1 MKKLHFCLL
10 SLTLVFTL
18 VMGTVS
24 VGYAAEQEEIN
35 EPNEPGEQEE
45 TVKRD
50 ISSYTV
56 ELDSYL
62 VLATGEP
69 FTPQVTNVSL
79 EQRDTLKPEDYE
91 VSYYRVISFE
101 KEEFEPTDEIR
112 EIGEYKVAV
121 AGKGEYC
128 GEAYSLFT
136 VVGKRQ
142 HLTVNNTKYKVRAGT
157 SSIDLN
163 PETDGDG
170 TGFEFHNYNPD
181 VLQVSDEGNVKILK
195 AGRAVVIVS
204 TCGDKLYQPAGAT
217 VVFEISPAKVSWD
230 KKEMAVLKKKVQGK
244 TQVAWNKA
252 KGATKYEIEYSADSK
267 FKNSKTIKVS
277 ASKDSASLKKLK
289 AGRTYYVRT
298 RALTEIKDVRGNKKT
313 LEGPWSSTLKIK
325 K

>member
-24 VGYAAEQEEIN
+24 VGYAAEKEKIN

-50 ISSYTV
+50 ISAYTV

-62 VLATGEP
+62 VMATGEP

-79 EQRDTLKPEDYE
+79 EDKETLKPDNYE
-91 VSYYRVISFE
+91 VSYYKVISFE
-101 KEEFEPTDEIR
+101 NEEFEPADEIR

-142 HLTVNNTKYKVRAGT
+142 HLTVHNTKYKVRAGT

-181 VLQVSDEGNVKILK
+181 VIKVSDDGNVKILK

-204 TCGDKLYQPAGAT
+204 TCGDKLYQPANAT
-217 VVFEISPAKVSWD
+217 VILEISPAQVKWT
-230 KKEMAVLKKKVQGK
+230 KKTITDFKKYVQSK
-244 TQVAWNKA
+244 NQVAWNKA

-267 FKNSKTIKVS
+267 FKKSKTIKVS
-277 ASKDSASLKKLK
+277 SSKDTATLKKLK
-289 AGRTYYVRT
+289 TGRTYYVRI
-298 RALTEIKDVRGNKKT
+298 RALTVIKDARGNQKT

>member
-1 MKKLHFCLL
+1 MKKYIVCF
-10 SLTLVFTL
+10 LTLCLALTL
-18 VMGTVS
+18 ALGTVS
-24 VGYAAEQEEIN
+24 VGYVAEQEELN
-35 EPNEPGEQEE
+35 EPTEQEE
-45 TVKRD
+45 VKID
-50 ISSYTV
+50 ISEYTV

-79 EQRDTLKPEDYE
+79 EDKDTLKPEDYE
-91 VSYYRVISFE
+91 VSYYKVLNFE

-121 AGKGEYC
+121 IGKGEYC

-136 VVGKRQ
+136 VVGKQQ
-142 HLTVNNTKYKVRAGT
+142 HLTLEKTRYALKMGAEPITLRPK
-157 SSIDLN
+157 
-163 PETDGDG
+163 TDGDG
-170 TGFEFHNYNPD
+170 TGFEFQNFTPD
-181 VLQVSDEGNVKILK
+181 VIKVSDAGNVKILK

-244 TQVAWNKA
+244 TQIAWNKA

-298 RALTEIKDVRGNKKT
+298 RALTEIKDARGNKKT

>member
-1 MKKLHFCLL
+1 MKKYIVCF
-10 SLTLVFTL
+10 LTLCLALTL
-18 VMGTVS
+18 ALGTVS
-24 VGYAAEQEEIN
+24 VGYVAEQEELN
-35 EPNEPGEQEE
+35 EPTEQEE
-45 TVKRD
+45 VKID
-50 ISSYTV
+50 ISEYTV

-79 EQRDTLKPEDYE
+79 EDKDTLKPEDYE
-91 VSYYRVISFE
+91 VSYYKVLNFE

-121 AGKGEYC
+121 IGKGENC
-128 GEAYSLFT
+128 GEANTLFT
-136 VVGKRQ
+136 VVGKQQ
-142 HLTVNNTKYKVRAGT
+142 HLTLEKTRYALKMGAEPITLRPK
-157 SSIDLN
+157 
-163 PETDGDG
+163 TDGDG
-170 TGFEFHNYNPD
+170 TGFEFQNFTPD
-181 VLQVSDEGNVKILK
+181 VIKVSDAGNVKILK

-244 TQVAWNKA
+244 TQIAWNKA

-298 RALTEIKDVRGNKKT
+298 RALTEIKDARGNKKT

>member
-1 MKKLHFCLL
+1 MKKYIVCF
-10 SLTLVFTL
+10 LTLCLALTL
-18 VMGTVS
+18 ALGTVS
-24 VGYAAEQEEIN
+24 VGYAAEQEELN
-35 EPNEPGEQEE
+35 EPTEQEE
-45 TVKRD
+45 VKID
-50 ISSYTV
+50 ISEYTV

-79 EQRDTLKPEDYE
+79 EDKDTLKPEDYE
-91 VSYYRVISFE
+91 VSYYKVLNFE

-121 AGKGEYC
+121 IGKGEYC

-136 VVGKRQ
+136 VVGKQQ
-142 HLTVNNTKYKVRAGT
+142 HLTLEKTRYALKMGAEPITLRPK
-157 SSIDLN
+157 
-163 PETDGDG
+163 TDGDG
-170 TGFEFHNYNPD
+170 TGFEFQNFTPD
-181 VLQVSDEGNVKILK
+181 VIKVSDAGNVKILK

-252 KGATKYEIEYSADSK
+252 KGVTKYEIEYSADSK

-298 RALTEIKDVRGNKKT
+298 RALTEIKDARGNKKT

>member
-1 MKKLHFCLL
+1 MKKYIVCF
-10 SLTLVFTL
+10 LTLCLALTL
-18 VMGTVS
+18 ALGTVS
-24 VGYAAEQEEIN
+24 VGYDAEQEELN
-35 EPNEPGEQEE
+35 EPTEQEE
-45 TVKRD
+45 VKID
-50 ISSYTV
+50 ISEYTV

-79 EQRDTLKPEDYE
+79 EDKDTLKPEDYE
-91 VSYYRVISFE
+91 VSYYKVLNFE

-121 AGKGEYC
+121 IGKGEYC

-136 VVGKRQ
+136 VVGKQQ
-142 HLTVNNTKYKVRAGT
+142 HLTLEKTRYALKMGAEPITLRPK
-157 SSIDLN
+157 
-163 PETDGDG
+163 TDGDG
-170 TGFEFHNYNPD
+170 TGFEFQNFTPD
-181 VLQVSDEGNVKILK
+181 VIKVSDAGNVKILK

-244 TQVAWNKA
+244 TQIAWNKA

-298 RALTEIKDVRGNKKT
+298 RALTEIKDARGNKKT

>member
-1 MKKLHFCLL
+1 MKKYIVCF
-10 SLTLVFTL
+10 LTLCLALTL
-18 VMGTVS
+18 ALGTVS
-24 VGYAAEQEEIN
+24 VGYVAEQEELN
-35 EPNEPGEQEE
+35 EPTEQEE
-45 TVKRD
+45 VKID
-50 ISSYTV
+50 ISEYTV

-79 EQRDTLKPEDYE
+79 EDKDTLKPEDYE
-91 VSYYRVISFE
+91 VSYYKVLNFE

-121 AGKGEYC
+121 IGKGEYC

-136 VVGKRQ
+136 VVGKQQ
-142 HLTVNNTKYKVRAGT
+142 HLTLEKTRYALKMGAEPITLRPK
-157 SSIDLN
+157 
-163 PETDGDG
+163 TDGDG
-170 TGFEFHNYNPD
+170 TGFEFQNFTPD
-181 VLQVSDEGNVKILK
+181 VIKVSDAGNVKILK

-230 KKEMAVLKKKVQGK
+230 KKELAVLKKKVQGK
-244 TQVAWNKA
+244 TQIAWNKA

-298 RALTEIKDVRGNKKT
+298 RALTEIKDARGNKKT

>member
-1 MKKLHFCLL
+1 MKKYIVCF
-10 SLTLVFTL
+10 LTLCLALTL
-18 VMGTVS
+18 ALGTVS
-24 VGYAAEQEEIN
+24 VGYAAEQEELN
-35 EPNEPGEQEE
+35 EPTEQEE
-45 TVKRD
+45 VKID
-50 ISSYTV
+50 ISEYTV

-79 EQRDTLKPEDYE
+79 EDKDTLKPEDYE
-91 VSYYRVISFE
+91 VSYYKVLNFE

-121 AGKGEYC
+121 IGKGEYC

-142 HLTVNNTKYKVRAGT
+142 HLTLEKTRYALKMGAEPITLRPK
-157 SSIDLN
+157 
-163 PETDGDG
+163 TDGDG
-170 TGFEFHNYNPD
+170 TGFEFQNFTPD
-181 VLQVSDEGNVKILK
+181 VIKVSDAGNVKILK

-244 TQVAWNKA
+244 TQIAWNKA

-298 RALTEIKDVRGNKKT
+298 RALTEIKDARGNKKT
-313 LEGPWSSTLKIK
+313 LEGPWSSTLKVK

>member
-1 MKKLHFCLL
+1 MKKYIVCF
-10 SLTLVFTL
+10 LTLCLALTL
-18 VMGTVS
+18 ALGTVS
-24 VGYAAEQEEIN
+24 VGYVAEQEELN
-35 EPNEPGEQEE
+35 EPTEQEE
-45 TVKRD
+45 VKID
-50 ISSYTV
+50 ISEYTV

-79 EQRDTLKPEDYE
+79 EDKDTLKPEDYE
-91 VSYYRVISFE
+91 VSYYKVLNFE

-121 AGKGEYC
+121 IGKGEYC

-136 VVGKRQ
+136 VVGKQQ
-142 HLTVNNTKYKVRAGT
+142 HLTLEKTRYALKMGAEPITLRPK
-157 SSIDLN
+157 
-163 PETDGDG
+163 TDGDG
-170 TGFEFHNYNPD
+170 TGFEFQNFTPD
-181 VLQVSDEGNVKILK
+181 VIKVSDAGNVKILK

-298 RALTEIKDVRGNKKT
+298 RALTEIKDARGNKKT

>member
-1 MKKLHFCLL
+1 MKKYIVCF
-10 SLTLVFTL
+10 LTLCLALTL
-18 VMGTVS
+18 ALGTVS
-24 VGYAAEQEEIN
+24 VGYAAEQEELN
-35 EPNEPGEQEE
+35 EPTEQEE
-45 TVKRD
+45 VKID
-50 ISSYTV
+50 ISEYTV

-79 EQRDTLKPEDYE
+79 EDKDTLKPEDYE
-91 VSYYRVISFE
+91 VSYYKVLNFE

-121 AGKGEYC
+121 IGKGEYC

-136 VVGKRQ
+136 VVGKQQ
-142 HLTVNNTKYKVRAGT
+142 HLTLEKTRYALKMGAEPITLRPK
-157 SSIDLN
+157 
-163 PETDGDG
+163 TDGDG
-170 TGFEFHNYNPD
+170 TGFEFQNFTPD
-181 VLQVSDEGNVKILK
+181 VIKVSDAGNVKILK

-289 AGRTYYVRT
+289 AGGTYYVRT
-298 RALTEIKDVRGNKKT
+298 RALTEIKDARGNKKT

>member
-1 MKKLHFCLL
+1 MKKYIVCF
-10 SLTLVFTL
+10 LTLCLALTL
-18 VMGTVS
+18 ALGTVS
-24 VGYAAEQEEIN
+24 VGYAAEQEELN
-35 EPNEPGEQEE
+35 EPTEQEE
-45 TVKRD
+45 VKID
-50 ISSYTV
+50 ISEYTV

-79 EQRDTLKPEDYE
+79 EDKDTLKPEDYE
-91 VSYYRVISFE
+91 VSYYKVLNFE

-121 AGKGEYC
+121 IGKGEYC

-136 VVGKRQ
+136 VVGKQQ
-142 HLTVNNTKYKVRAGT
+142 HLTLEKTRYALKMGAEPITLRPK
-157 SSIDLN
+157 
-163 PETDGDG
+163 TDGDG
-170 TGFEFHNYNPD
+170 TGFEFQNFTPD
-181 VLQVSDEGNVKILK
+181 VIKVSDAGNVKILK

-298 RALTEIKDVRGNKKT
+298 RALTEIKDARGNKKT

>member
-1 MKKLHFCLL
+1 MKKYIVCF
-10 SLTLVFTL
+10 LTLCLALTL
-18 VMGTVS
+18 ALGTVS
-24 VGYAAEQEEIN
+24 VGYAAEQEELN
-35 EPNEPGEQEE
+35 EPTEQEE
-45 TVKRD
+45 VKID
-50 ISSYTV
+50 ISEYTV

-79 EQRDTLKPEDYE
+79 EDKDTLKPEDYE
-91 VSYYRVISFE
+91 VSYYKVLNFE

-121 AGKGEYC
+121 IGKGEYC

-136 VVGKRQ
+136 VVGKQQ
-142 HLTVNNTKYKVRAGT
+142 HLTLEKTRYALKMGAEPITLRPK
-157 SSIDLN
+157 
-163 PETDGDG
+163 TDGDG
-170 TGFEFHNYNPD
+170 TGFEFQNFTPD
-181 VLQVSDEGNVKILK
+181 VIKVSDAGNVKILK

-244 TQVAWNKA
+244 TQIAWNKA

>member
-24 VGYAAEQEEIN
+24 VGYAAEEEEIN

-50 ISSYTV
+50 ISAYTV

-62 VLATGEP
+62 VMATGEP

-79 EQRDTLKPEDYE
+79 EGKEILKPEDYE
-91 VSYYRVISFE
+91 VSYYKVLSFE
-101 KEEFEPTDEIR
+101 NEEFEPVDEISQ
-112 EIGEYKVAV
+112 IGEYKVAV
-121 AGKGEYC
+121 IGKDPYC
-128 GEAYSLFT
+128 GEAYALFS
-136 VVGKRQ
+136 VIGKQQ
-142 HLTVNNTKYKVRAGT
+142 HLTLEKTKYALKMGAEPITLR
-157 SSIDLN
+157 

-170 TGFEFHNYNPD
+170 SGFVFRNFTPD
-181 VLQVSDEGNVKILK
+181 VIKVSDAGNVKILK
-195 AGRAVVIVS
+195 AGRAAVIVS
-204 TCGDKLYQPAGAT
+204 TCGDKLYQPANAT
-217 VVFEISPAKVSWD
+217 VIFEISPAQVKWT
-230 KKEMAVLKKKVQGK
+230 KKTIADFKKNVQSK
-244 TQVAWNKA
+244 NQVAWNKA

-277 ASKDSASLKKLK
+277 SSKDTATLKKLK
-289 AGRTYYVRT
+289 TGRTYYVRI
-298 RALTEIKDVRGNKKT
+298 RALTVIKDGRGNQKT

>member
-1 MKKLHFCLL
+1 MKKYIVCF
-10 SLTLVFTL
+10 LTLCLALTL
-18 VMGTVS
+18 ALGTVS
-24 VGYAAEQEEIN
+24 VGYAAEQEELN
-35 EPNEPGEQEE
+35 EPTEQEE
-45 TVKRD
+45 VKID
-50 ISSYTV
+50 ISEYTV

-79 EQRDTLKPEDYE
+79 EDKDTLKPEDYE
-91 VSYYRVISFE
+91 VSYYKVLNFE

-121 AGKGEYC
+121 IGKGEYC

-136 VVGKRQ
+136 VVGKQQ
-142 HLTVNNTKYKVRAGT
+142 HLTLEKTRYALKMGAEPITLRPK
-157 SSIDLN
+157 
-163 PETDGDG
+163 TDGDG
-170 TGFEFHNYNPD
+170 TGFEFQNFTPD
-181 VLQVSDEGNVKILK
+181 VIKVSDAGNVKILK

-244 TQVAWNKA
+244 TQIAWNKA

-298 RALTEIKDVRGNKKT
+298 RALTEIKDARGNKKT

>member
-24 VGYAAEQEEIN
+24 VGYAAEQEELN
-35 EPNEPGEQEE
+35 EPTEQEE
-45 TVKRD
+45 VKID
-50 ISSYTV
+50 ISEYTV

-79 EQRDTLKPEDYE
+79 EDKDTLKPEDYE
-91 VSYYRVISFE
+91 VSYYKVLNFE

-121 AGKGEYC
+121 IGKGEYC

-136 VVGKRQ
+136 VVGKQQ
-142 HLTVNNTKYKVRAGT
+142 HLTLEKTRYALKMGAEPITLRPK
-157 SSIDLN
+157 
-163 PETDGDG
+163 TDGDG
-170 TGFEFHNYNPD
+170 TGFEFQNFTPD
-181 VLQVSDEGNVKILK
+181 VIKVSDAGNVKILK

-204 TCGDKLYQPAGAT
+204 TCGDKLYQPANAT

-230 KKEMAVLKKKVQGK
+230 KKEMAVLKKNVQSK
-244 TQVAWNKA
+244 TRVAWNKA
-252 KGATKYEIEYSADSK
+252 KGATKYEIEYSAESK

-277 ASKDSASLKKLK
+277 DSKNSTSLKNLK

-298 RALTEIKDVRGNKKT
+298 RALTEIKDARGNKKT